1 MNVKTRDPE
10 ATRAAI
16 LDAAERVFL
25 EHGFSAAPMSR
36 IADEAGVSKGLLHHH
51 FDSKVG
57 LWREV
62 KLRRFKV
69 YSDRQMELI
78 RESEPDSELLKVSMQ
93 EYFHFL
99 QQNPEMVKILAWVFL
114 EQDQDDCVELDH
126 ELTRAGI
133 ERIKEGQELG
143 MLRAD
148 LNPGFIL
155 FTFIGLCQHWF
166 QDKAHVLDSMG
177 LSADSFAIDEA
188 YLEDVTKIFFE
199 GVLPR

>member
-1 MNVKTRDPE
+1 MTAKTRDPE
-10 ATRAAI
+10 ATQAAI

-51 FDSKVG
+51 FDSKKG

-62 KLRRFKV
+62 KLRRFKE
-69 YSDRQMELI
+69 YADLQMDLI
-78 RESEPDSELLKVSMQ
+78 RESEPDSGLLRRSME

-99 QQNPEMVKILAWVFL
+99 QRNPEMVKILAWVFL
-114 EQDQDDCVELDH
+114 EQDQEECVELDY

-143 MLRAD
+143 FLRAD

-166 QDKAHVLDSMG
+166 QDKRHLLETMG
-177 LSADSFAIDEA
+177 LSADSTGVDAA
-188 YLEDVTKIFFE
+188 YLDDVTKIFFE